1 MKGQSTVEFLTATL
15 LFLIAITGSL
25 TVMSDRIPEFN
36 DDVEKSS
43 VNVEMHRFTDRILSE
58 PGRHSFSGGGSNWE
72 ENTSTRE
79 NIEEFGLATDY
90 RVVDKGK
97 IDNITTIGSNKL
109 NYSRFREVND
119 LENQYYF
126 SFTWFPVVETSSS
139 FTRTRPPSKPSIVEP
154 SGISADYDLAEN
166 RVHYGSI
173 EMLGD
178 QYNFL
183 LAAFDGV
190 YNTTYVSEGNWNFDD
205 SEPQGIG
212 DNITIENREFA
223 VEQIQ
228 NRDRR
233 PGSSVVLRRNIKS
246 FGPNPANSD
255 GEVTKLNRYAVMDAP
270 GTDDEVVR
278 IEVLSW

>member
-36 DDVEKSS
+36 DDVEESS

-72 ENTSTRE
+72 KNSSTRA

-97 IDNITTIGSNKL
+97 IDNITTIDSNKL
-109 NYSRFREVND
+109 NYSRFREVTD
-119 LENQYYF
+119 LENQYYL

-139 FTRTRPPSKPSIVEP
+139 FTRTRPPSNPDITEP
-154 SGISADYDLAEN
+154 NTTTTDYNLAEN

-173 EMLGD
+173 DMLGD

-183 LAAFDGV
+183 VAAFDGV
-190 YNTTYVSEGNWNFDD
+190 YNTTYVSEGDWNFED
-205 SEPQGIG
+205 SESRGIG
-212 DNITIENREFA
+212 DNISIENRDFI

-233 PGSSVVLRRNIKS
+233 PGSSVVLRRHIKS
-246 FGPNPANSD
+246 FGPNPENSD
-255 GEVTKLNRYAVMDAP
+255 GEVTKLNRYAVLDAA